1 MVVGTSP
8 YKLLSHLDHCGIAL
22 HVSCPGTPE
31 QNGVAKHKHRHIVET
46 GLTMLFHAR
55 LPKNLRLEAFF
66 TAVYLINRLPSST
79 IGMHTPFFKLHGIHP
94 DYKSLKVFGCRCF
107 PYLRDYAKNKFEP
120 KSYPCVFLGYSPI
133 HKGYRCL
140 HPPTKRVYLSRH
152 VVFDESI
159 LPFTDPK
166 LLFSPGPTDST
177 FTTYAECVTG
187 FLPSQPS
194 SHPSSS
200 PGPSHSPHS
209 FTSSST
215 PTVPMATPSDLAPIL
230 DLTSVNTTTPTP
242 TPESAPTPP
251 SADIATPEPSCI
263 VIEPPMPDL
272 QVTALT
278 AAPKPDSP
286 PSAASCPVMD
296 PPATEPFVTAPPAS
310 PAQPTLTVSSMVTST
325 PTINLIPPLTVHTE
339 PLSPSVPLSP
349 STTSNDIVS
358 PIQSGTLYIDLPM
371 DPLPITSIPQPRPTN
386 THPMLTR
393 GKAREHHCHV
403 VLEST
408 DPTEPKSI

>member
-1 MVVGTSP
+1 M
-8 YKLLSHLDHCGIAL
+8 A
-22 HVSCPGTPE
+22 
-31 QNGVAKHKHRHIVET
+31 
-46 GLTMLFHAR
+46 
-55 LPKNLRLEAFF
+55 
-66 TAVYLINRLPSST
+66 ST
-79 IGMHTPFFKLHGIHP
+79 IDQINPDPEMENVKKDLFKKAMKGEWE
-94 DYKSLKVFGCRCF
+94 KVVEIYRTN
-107 PYLRDYAKNKFEP
+107 PMAHKAKLTRSGDTALQIAVSDGQE
-120 KSYPCVFLGYSPI
+120 
-133 HKGYRCL
+133 
-140 HPPTKRVYLSRH
+140 KRVEELNGYNYCRKK
-152 VVFDESI
+152 DGDTI
-159 LPFTDPK
+159 LHCAIFGDY
-166 LLFSPGPTDST
+166 F
-177 FTTYAECVTG
+177 ECVTG

-215 PTVPMATPSDLAPIL
+215 PAIPMATPSDLAPIL

-251 SADIATPEPSCI
+251 STDIATPEPSCI

-272 QVTALT
+272 QVIALT

-286 PSAASCPVMD
+286 PSAASCPIMD

-386 THPMLTR
+386 TYPMLTR
-393 GKAREHHCHV
+393 GIFVDELENEPSDHQNQNLE
-403 VLEST
+403 VLEIEREAS
-408 DPTEPKSI
+408 DLNFKEIIIDEHEPKNSLRKN